1 MLRRNWRRR
10 VPAITHGPRLLARPV
25 NYWEYIQVED
35 LLRLQGGV
43 TDDESSLSNDEV
55 LFVVVHQVYELWFK
69 LVLREL
75 TTARDLFDQAPVP
88 DMAMASAVRSFR
100 RVTTIF
106 EQAQQ
111 HFRVMETMTTRDY
124 LGFRDNLLGASGFQS
139 AQLREIELLL
149 GLEDSARI
157 SFGGEKTPAA
167 DAYKTALRAL
177 DGTASVALARV
188 EQRLADVAP
197 REGSPAFPGPRTLK
211 EVLGAWIARTPIEGG
226 ADAFLERVAAAH
238 RAECAQRVEIAVGR
252 MPHLTKDAIH
262 QRFEAETKFAEAFL
276 MGNEDETATPE
287 ARAKKRAVRAG
298 LVFLESYRELPRLA
312 WPREVVDAAIEMEQS
327 MVVWRQRHAR
337 MVERVIGRR
346 VGTGGSAGVDY
357 LDRTALTYR
366 IFGDLWAVRT
376 LLLRKDAVPPLTTPD
391 EYRFRV
397 ED

>member
-1 MLRRNWRRR
+1 
-10 VPAITHGPRLLARPV
+10 V
-25 NYWEYIQVED
+25 NYWEYIHVED
-35 LLRLQGGV
+35 LLGLQGGV

-69 LVLREL
+69 LILREL
-75 TTARDLFDQAPVP
+75 TAARDLFDQAPVP
-88 DMAMASAVRSFR
+88 DQAMATAVRSLR
-100 RVTTIF
+100 RITTIF

-157 SFGGEKTPAA
+157 SFGGEKTPPA
-167 DAYKTALRAL
+167 DAYKTALRGM
-177 DGTASVALARV
+177 DGTPSIAL
-188 EQRLADVAP
+188 ERLERRQKDVAP
-197 REGSPAFPGPRTLK
+197 RDGSPSFPRPRTLK
-211 EVLGAWIARTPIEGG
+211 ALLDEWIARTPIEGG
-226 ADAFLERVAAAH
+226 ADAFLERVIAAH
-238 RAECAQRVEIAVGR
+238 RAECDARVEIAVER
-252 MPHLTKDAIH
+252 MPHVAKDVVR

-276 MGNEDETATPE
+276 RGEEDETATPE

-298 LVFLESYRELPRLA
+298 LVFLESYREEPRLT
-312 WPREVVDAAIEMEQS
+312 WPREVVDATIEMEQS
-327 MVVWRQRHAR
+327 MIVWRQRHAR

-346 VGTGGSAGVDY
+346 VGTGGSAGVEY
-357 LDRTALTYR
+357 LDRTALSYR

-376 LLLRKDAVPPLTTPD
+376 LLLRKDAVPPLEMPS

>member
-1 MLRRNWRRR
+1 
-10 VPAITHGPRLLARPV
+10 V
-25 NYWEYIQVED
+25 NYWEYIHVED

-43 TDDESSLSNDEV
+43 SDDERSLSNDEV

-75 TTARDLFDQAPVP
+75 TSARDLFDQAPVP
-88 DMAMASAVRSFR
+88 DMAMANAVRSFR

-149 GLEDSARI
+149 GLDDASRI
-157 SFGGEKTPAA
+157 SFGGEKTPPA
-167 DAYKTALRAL
+167 DAYKSALRGL
-177 DGTASVALARV
+177 DGSPSVALERL
-188 EQRLADVAP
+188 ERRLADVAP
-197 REGSPAFPGPRTLK
+197 REGSPAFPGARTIK
-211 EVLGAWIARTPIEGG
+211 EVLDAWIARTPIEGG
-226 ADAFLERVAAAH
+226 AEAFLERVIASH
-238 RAECAQRVEIAVGR
+238 REESERRVEIAVER
-252 MPHLTKDAIH
+252 MPHQPTDVVR

-276 MGNEDETATPE
+276 LGEEDPAASPE

-298 LVFLESYRELPRLA
+298 LVFLESYREEPRLT
-312 WPREVVDAAIEMEQS
+312 WPREVVDATIEMEQS
-327 MVVWRQRHAR
+327 MIVWRQRHAR

-366 IFGDLWAVRT
+366 IFGDMWAVRT
-376 LLLRKDAVPPLTTPD
+376 LLLRKDAVPPLTTPS